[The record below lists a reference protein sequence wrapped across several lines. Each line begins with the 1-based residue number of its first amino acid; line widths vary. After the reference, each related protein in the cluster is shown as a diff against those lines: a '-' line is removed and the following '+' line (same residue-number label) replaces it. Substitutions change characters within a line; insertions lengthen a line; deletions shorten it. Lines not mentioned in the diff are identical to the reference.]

1 MYEWHLATVRMW
13 MSLQVSDRKKYYTD
27 YPKST
32 PARLFRKL
40 HKKCGVIPT
49 HVIASWMERAVFNNS
64 KIIVLLDCIDIFLT
78 LENNQWRHSLVLRVL
93 LQNFNSKIKYFL
105 INAHDEW
112 EKVSDFVHIFQIIS
126 LSLTSAAK

>member
-1 MYEWHLATVRMW
+1 
-13 MSLQVSDRKKYYTD
+13 
-27 YPKST
+27 
-32 PARLFRKL
+32 
-40 HKKCGVIPT
+40 
-49 HVIASWMERAVFNNS
+49 MERAVFNNS